1 MEVSMTDEEQQQ
13 AEAYI
18 KLQDNVDELIR
29 SKVNTTLLEFIQDG
43 IFKDLVIDVVKNSI
57 KNDPRG
63 VLANAITNHIRLLNT
78 ENIK

>member
-1 MEVSMTDEEQQQ
+1 MTDEEQQQ

-29 SKVNTTLLEFIQDG
+29 SKVNITLLECIQDG
-43 IFKDLVIDVVKNSI
+43 IFKDLVIDVVKNSL

-63 VLANAITNHIRLLNT
+63 VLASAITNHIRLLNT

>member
-1 MEVSMTDEEQQQ
+1 MTDEEQQQ

-29 SKVNTTLLEFIQDG
+29 SKVNTTLLDWTEHGNFE
-43 IFKDLVIDVVKNSI
+43 DLVVGVVKNSL
-57 KNDPRG
+57 KNNPRG
-63 VLANAITNHIRLLNT
+63 GIASAITNHIRLLNT

>member
-1 MEVSMTDEEQQQ
+1 MTDEEQQQ

-18 KLQDNVDELIR
+18 KLQDNVDELVR
-29 SKVNTTLLEFIQDG
+29 SKVNITMLEWIQDG
-43 IFKDLVIDVVKNSI
+43 IFKDLVIDVVKNSL

-63 VLANAITNHIRLLNT
+63 GIASAITNHIRLLNT

>member
-1 MEVSMTDEEQQQ
+1 MTDEEQQQ

-29 SKVNTTLLEFIQDG
+29 SKVNITLFEWTQDG
-43 IFKDLVIDVVKNSI
+43 NFEELIVDVVKNSL
-57 KNDPRG
+57 KNNPRG
-63 VLANAITNHIRLLNT
+63 GIASAITNHIRLLNT